1 VPGLIPEVPFFSL
14 LAQRKFPV
22 TDWIRRPEEFDY
34 IVEPD
39 IFHDMFGHVPLLFN
53 PVFADYVQRYGQGGL
68 KAHGLGAC
76 EQLSRL
82 YWYTIE
88 FGLIRQAEGLR
99 AYGAG
104 ILSSAG
110 ELRHAVHSPEP
121 RRVDLQL
128 DRTMRTRYKIDSYQQ
143 TYFVIDTFQ
152 QLFDMTAPDFA
163 PVYERIRGLPELAA
177 DAAGPLARR
186 PHLLNLG
193 EIVPFSGPA
202 ATTTLIAAYS
212 RANLGL
218 RRLFPLS
225 TIRSKEHTYGLL
237 FMKEHDI
244 YVGSLQEKLNL
255 QVCTIHGHQG
265 VARRAGRNG
274 GPAKGVRDLQG
285 RPQLCHQHCRAK
297 PHRPVERR
305 HQEPVPTLPEQ
316 PAQGEVQCHRAR
328 AATPPWWKP
337 SSRTWPPR
345 SRSRSTSSLHDLTA
359 SKDSN
364 RVVITENARPLFYM
378 KHDYLVISLPLA
390 LDTQS

>member
-1 VPGLIPEVPFFSL
+1 MAVEPVVYGAADRPPRGDYARASADYTCAQDYDAYTAADHDTYRRLFARQAALLPGLACDEFISALPSLGQSIGEVDRIPRFEEINERLSRATGWEIVGVPGLIPEVPFFSL

-143 TYFVIDTFQ
+143 TYFVIDSFQ

-177 DAAGPLARR
+177 DAV
-186 PHLLNLG
+186 
-193 EIVPFSGPA
+193 VP
-202 ATTTLIAAYS
+202 
-212 RANLGL
+212 
-218 RRLFPLS
+218 
-225 TIRSKEHTYGLL
+225 
-237 FMKEHDI
+237 
-244 YVGSLQEKLNL
+244 
-255 QVCTIHGHQG
+255 
-265 VARRAGRNG
+265 
-274 GPAKGVRDLQG
+274 
-285 RPQLCHQHCRAK
+285 
-297 PHRPVERR
+297 
-305 HQEPVPTLPEQ
+305 
-316 PAQGEVQCHRAR
+316 
-328 AATPPWWKP
+328 
-337 SSRTWPPR
+337 
-345 SRSRSTSSLHDLTA
+345 
-359 SKDSN
+359 
-364 RVVITENARPLFYM
+364 
-378 KHDYLVISLPLA
+378 
-390 LDTQS
+390 